1 MHIPFPR
8 CFIKY
13 YTVSVSSIR
22 RSSHPRRARSGQL
35 SGPARAVDLRA
46 VQGRRYPGERKEWVG
61 FGGLGFFF
69 FSSFPVV
76 REAVALLLCGGWEA
90 QAVTPAARKARCT
103 ARGVGQFALAAQET
117 WDSMLFAEASF
128 GGASFSAFLLR
139 IRRKPFFFFF
149 IFILR
154 VIHENL
160 FFGHLLAR
168 DAPVLGCRRME
179 GAVPAGVQGS
189 YPSFASFSPPC
200 GHCEGS
206 ILLAEQFV

>member
-1 MHIPFPR
+1 M
-8 CFIKY
+8 
-13 YTVSVSSIR
+13 
-22 RSSHPRRARSGQL
+22 G
-35 SGPARAVDLRA
+35 
-46 VQGRRYPGERKEWVG
+46 WVWW
-61 FGGLGFFF
+61 FGFFI
-69 FSSFPVV
+69 SFLVV

-90 QAVTPAARKARCT
+90 QAVTLAAREARCT

-117 WDSMLFAEASF
+117 WDTMLSAEASF
-128 GGASFSAFLLR
+128 GGSSFSAFLLQ
-139 IRRKPFFFFF
+139 IRRKTFFFFL

-154 VIHENL
+154 LIHENL

-168 DAPVLGCRRME
+168 DALVLGCRRME

-189 YPSFASFSPPC
+189 YPSFAPFPPTC